1 MREWKNGLA
10 RNKGSI
16 MIRGLI
22 GVALLLRGFDIRDVN
37 GVESQALL
45 IIGATLLTLSLETA
59 RHRSP
64 TL

>member
-1 MREWKNGLA
+1 
-10 RNKGSI
+10 

-45 IIGATLLTLSLETA
+45 IIGATLVTLSLERA
-59 RHRSP
+59 RRRSVSS
-64 TL
+64 